1 MLLKQLDMCCALD
14 MFASQTRDLY
24 HIETDRKGGYIE
36 FAKGKYIE
44 QSSAR
49 HIDKKQE
56 QG

>member
-24 HIETDRKGGYIE
+24 HIETDRTGGYIE
-36 FAKGKYIE
+36 FE
-44 QSSAR
+44 QRENISSRHCR